1 MTMSTFDLAVAFGV
15 VAVMPW
21 IIWANY
27 RIREGGLSGYLWR
40 EHPMLV
46 WAALAFLSLML
57 LFNVIELLTHFGLIP
72 RGTEEMLSMALG
84 ITILLLSVGIICFAS
99 TAAVAFLRTRQ
110 PRSEN

>member
-1 MTMSTFDLAVAFGV
+1 MTMSTFDLAVSFGV

-46 WAALAFLSLML
+46 WAGLAFLSLML

-72 RGTEEMLSMALG
+72 LETEEMLSIALG
-84 ITILLLSVGIICFAS
+84 IPMFLLSVVVIGLGSA
-99 TAAVAFLRTRQ
+99 AAVRYLRGR
-110 PRSEN
+110 PAA

>member
-1 MTMSTFDLAVAFGV
+1 MTMSTFDLAVSFGV

-40 EHPMLV
+40 EHPILV
-46 WAALAFLSLML
+46 WASLAFLSLML

-72 RGTEEMLSMALG
+72 GEIEETLSMALG
-84 ITILLLSVGIICFAS
+84 IPMLLLSVGIIVFGSSAW
-99 TAAVAFLRTRQ
+99 VAFLRTRQ
-110 PRSEN
+110 PRSGN

>member
-1 MTMSTFDLAVAFGV
+1 MTMSAFDLAVSFGV

-72 RGTEEMLSMALG
+72 LETEEVLSMALG
-84 ITILLLSVGIICFAS
+84 IPMVGLSIFIILFGSA
-99 TAAVAFLRTRQ
+99 AAVAFLRARQ
-110 PRSEN
+110 SRSEN